1 MSVGRL
7 RPCPENRHD
16 RRLTVLILLALCL
29 LSAACSREDGGRAAL
44 PGSPQMKASSSEN
57 RFSPG
62 TLGGGADGDLS
73 RFVGKKIGILTG
85 SSYESV
91 LMQHIPGALPE
102 YFNSFT
108 DETAAVKA
116 GKIDGFLV
124 DEPIARDIMNN
135 TPGVTYIRKVL
146 RADGYAFAFP
156 KDQTALCEEV
166 NASIAELEAGGE
178 LRRID
183 ARWFGT
189 DAAAKVLPD
198 IRLDGKK
205 GVIRLATNSGS
216 PPFVY
221 HKDGR
226 LVGYDIEMT
235 MRIAEKL
242 GKRIEITDMDF
253 GAIIPSLMS
262 GRSDMSAGCI
272 TVTEERAKSVLFST
286 PYYRGGVVMV
296 VAGHPAAGTSGHWS
310 RLRESF
316 RRTFLV
322 EDRYKLVLQGL
333 GVTVEISVLSAVIGV
348 LLGFGVCLC
357 RRSPSPWKNV
367 PARVFIRAVQGTPI
381 VVLLMILYYLV
392 FGDVDISGIVV
403 AVVGFSINFAAYV
416 SEMMRTGVEAVDR
429 GQREAAAALGFNRL
443 QVFTRIVFPQA
454 ARHVLPVFRGEF
466 VSMVKM
472 TSVVGYIAIQDLT
485 KVSDIIRS
493 RTYEAFFPLIA
504 TALIYFAV
512 AYALTH
518 LLTLAEAK
526 VDPKRRKRM
535 VKGVVLP

>member
-1 MSVGRL
+1 MGRL
-7 RPCPENRHD
+7 RPCPENRHE
-16 RRLTVLILLALCL
+16 RRLTVLILLVLCL
-29 LSAACSREDGGRAAL
+29 LSAACSHEDGGRAAL
-44 PGSPQMKASSSEN
+44 PGSSQLKASSSED
-57 RFSPG
+57 RFSPV

-85 SSYESV
+85 SSYENVLRKQLPGSV
-91 LMQHIPGALPE
+91 PE

-108 DETAAVKA
+108 DQTAAVKA
-116 GKIDGFLV
+116 GKIAGFLV

-135 TPGVTYIRKVL
+135 TSGVTYIRKIL

-189 DAAAKVLPD
+189 DEAAKVLPD
-198 IRLDGKK
+198 LSLEGGN
-205 GVIRLATNSGS
+205 GVIRLAITSNG

-221 HKDGR
+221 LKNGR
-226 LVGYDIEMT
+226 LVGYDIDLV
-235 MRIAEKL
+235 MRIADKL
-242 GKRIEITDMDF
+242 RKRLEIAELDF

-262 GRSDMSAGCI
+262 GRSDMAASCI
-272 TVTEERAKSVLFST
+272 TITEERAKSVLFST

-296 VAGHPAAGTSGHWS
+296 VAGRPAAGTSDLWS
-310 RLRESF
+310 RLKESF

-333 GVTVEISVLSAVIGV
+333 GVTVTISVLSAVIGT

-357 RRSPSPWKNV
+357 RRASSLWASVPS
-367 PARVFIRAVQGTPI
+367 RGFIRAVQGTPI
-381 VVLLMILYYLV
+381 VVILMILYYIV
-392 FGDVDISGIVV
+392 FGDVDISGILV

-416 SEMMRTGVEAVDR
+416 SEMMRTGIEAVDR
-429 GQREAAAALGFNRL
+429 GQHEAAAALGFNRL
-443 QVFTRIVFPQA
+443 QVFTRITFPQA
-454 ARHVLPVFRGEF
+454 ARHVLPVFKGEF

-485 KVSDIIRS
+485 KMSDLIRS

-518 LLTLAEAK
+518 LLTLAEARIN
-526 VDPKRRKRM
+526 PKRRKRM
-535 VKGVVLP
+535 VKGVVLS